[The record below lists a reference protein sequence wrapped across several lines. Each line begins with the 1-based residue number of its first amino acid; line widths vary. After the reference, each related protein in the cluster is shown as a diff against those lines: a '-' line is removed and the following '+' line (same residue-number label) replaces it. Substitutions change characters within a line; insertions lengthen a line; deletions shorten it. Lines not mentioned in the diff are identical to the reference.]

1 MSKEWEDGYKV
12 GYDAGYVAASNY
24 YIKKI
29 KEEAERKPTTI
40 HDPGY
45 HENNFPGLSSVQI
58 SALTVEDIQDL
69 DRDYEKAYGHAV
81 YRSMKKAHEFK

>member
-12 GYDAGYVAASNY
+12 GYDAGNVAASNY

-29 KEEAERKPTTI
+29 KEKSERKPTTI

-45 HENNFPGLSSVQI
+45 HENNFPGLSSTQI
-58 SALTVEDIQDL
+58 PALTVEDID
-69 DRDYEKAYGHAV
+69 DKDFEKAYGHALF
-81 YRSMKKAHEFK
+81 RSMKQAHEFK